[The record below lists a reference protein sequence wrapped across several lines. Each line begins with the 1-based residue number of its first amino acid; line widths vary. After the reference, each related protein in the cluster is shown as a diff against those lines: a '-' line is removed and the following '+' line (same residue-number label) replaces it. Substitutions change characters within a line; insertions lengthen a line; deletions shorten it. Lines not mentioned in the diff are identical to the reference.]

1 MQSTAQGQGVW
12 GGEKMPCPHFEVS
25 LVKRSAK
32 KSAVAG
38 AAYQSGTDIYSDY
51 EQKWKKYRTKP
62 GVIHTEIMLP
72 KNAPEVYRDRGT
84 LWNAAEKAET
94 QWNAQLARRIIMALP
109 VEVPADQYPEMV
121 RAYCQ
126 KYFVNEGMCCDFA
139 IHDEG
144 KEPRNPHAHIL
155 LTLRSLD
162 EQGKWLPKCRKVYDL
177 DGSGKRLQLPSGEW
191 ASHRENVN
199 DWNNPRNCE
208 IWRHGWETIQNEY
221 LERNHQPERVD
232 LRSYKRQEIDQIPTV
247 HMGRA
252 ACAMEAR
259 GEKSYL
265 GDLNRDIKET
275 NKLLA
280 YLRRNFK
287 KLQGWVKEKIEAAK
301 EQREEKKLEK
311 NPPINGYLYSW
322 ILIRNE
328 ERAHWKNRTVVL
340 KRMAQDMMHISE
352 ATMFLRE
359 QKIFTV
365 EDMKAK
371 LEALQTETGD
381 IDAEL
386 KKANKRL
393 KNIST
398 ITETEKTLEQLQ
410 PIHDQYSHIFFK
422 GKKEAFYAQHQDEL
436 KQYGKAYHYLMK
448 VNGGIKIDAAALKA
462 ESERL
467 TAHRVKL
474 QKKLEEIKP
483 ILEQLRNVQ
492 HCVDVAIQDEEPEYS
507 SILEQLERASQE
519 RLARQQA
526 EQTEKQAK
534 SQYDRN

>member
-1 MQSTAQGQGVW
+1 
-12 GGEKMPCPHFEVS
+12 MPCPHFQVS

-51 EQKWKKYRTKP
+51 EQKWKKYHTKP
-62 GVIHTEIMLP
+62 GIIHTEILLP
-72 KNAPEVYRDRGT
+72 KNAPEAYRDRGT
-84 LWNAAEKAET
+84 LWNAVEKAET

-109 VEVPADQYPEMV
+109 VEVPTNQYPEMV

-126 KYFVNEGMCCDFA
+126 KYFVDEGMCCDFA

-144 KEPRNPHAHIL
+144 KEPRNPHVHIL

-162 EQGKWLPKCRKVYDL
+162 EHGRWMPKCRKVYEL
-177 DGSGKRLQLPSGEW
+177 DGNGNRMQLPSGEW
-191 ASHRENVN
+191 VSHRENVN
-199 DWNNPRNCE
+199 NWNDPKNCE

-221 LERNHQPERVD
+221 LERNKRPERVD
-232 LRSYKRQEIDQIPTV
+232 MRSYKRQEKQQIPTV

-280 YLRRNFK
+280 YLRRNLK
-287 KLQGWVKEKIEAAK
+287 KLQEWVSEKIEAAK

-328 ERAHWKNRTVVL
+328 ERSNWKNHTAVL
-340 KRMAQDMMHISE
+340 KRMARDMMHVSE
-352 ATMFLRE
+352 VTTFLKGH
-359 QKIFTV
+359 KIFTV

-371 LEALQTETGD
+371 LEQLQAETSNLD
-381 IDAEL
+381 IEM

-398 ITETEKTLEQLQ
+398 ITETARTLQQLQ
-410 PIHDQYSHIFFK
+410 SIHDQYSRIFFK

-448 VNGGIKIDAAALKA
+448 AHGSIQIDPAALKA
-462 ESERL
+462 ESDKL

-483 ILEQLRNVQ
+483 ILDQLRNVQ
-492 HCVDVAIQDEEPEYS
+492 HCVDVAIRDEEPEYS
-507 SILEQLERASQE
+507 SIMEQLEKANQE
-519 RLARQQA
+519 RLARENANQEGVQKNHF
-526 EQTEKQAK
+526 QRKGTPY
-534 SQYDRN
+534 SL

>member
-1 MQSTAQGQGVW
+1 
-12 GGEKMPCPHFEVS
+12 MPCPHFEVS

-126 KYFVNEGMCCDFA
+126 KYFVDEGMCCDFA

-177 DGSGKRLQLPSGEW
+177 DGSGNRMQLPSGEW

-232 LRSYKRQEIDQIPTV
+232 LQSYKRQEIDQIPTV

-265 GDLNRDIKET
+265 GDLNRNIKET

-280 YLRRNFK
+280 YLKRNFK
-287 KLQGWVKEKIEAAK
+287 KLQTWVEEKIEAAK
-301 EQREEKKLEK
+301 EHREEKKLEK

-340 KRMAQDMMHISE
+340 KRMAQDMMRISE
-352 ATMFLRE
+352 ATTFLKE

-371 LEALQTETGD
+371 LEVLQTETGD

-398 ITETEKTLEQLQ
+398 IMETGKTLEQLQ
-410 PIHDQYSHIFFK
+410 PIHDQYSRIFFK
-422 GKKEAFYAQHQDEL
+422 GKKEAFYAQHQNEL

-448 VNGGIKIDAAALKA
+448 VNGSSQVDTAALKA

-467 TAHRVKL
+467 TAHRAKL

-483 ILEQLRNVQ
+483 ILDQLRNVQ
-492 HCVDVAIQDEEPEYS
+492 HCVDIAIRDEEPEYP
-507 SILEQLERASQE
+507 SILEQLERTNQE
-519 RLARQQA
+519 RLVQQQA
-526 EQTEKQAK
+526 EQAERQAQSQYK
-534 SQYDRN
+534 SQYNRN

>member
-1 MQSTAQGQGVW
+1 
-12 GGEKMPCPHFEVS
+12 
-25 LVKRSAK
+25 
-32 KSAVAG
+32 
-38 AAYQSGTDIYSDY
+38 
-51 EQKWKKYRTKP
+51 
-62 GVIHTEIMLP
+62 
-72 KNAPEVYRDRGT
+72 
-84 LWNAAEKAET
+84 
-94 QWNAQLARRIIMALP
+94 
-109 VEVPADQYPEMV
+109 
-121 RAYCQ
+121 
-126 KYFVNEGMCCDFA
+126 
-139 IHDEG
+139 
-144 KEPRNPHAHIL
+144 
-155 LTLRSLD
+155 
-162 EQGKWLPKCRKVYDL
+162 
-177 DGSGKRLQLPSGEW
+177 
-191 ASHRENVN
+191 
-199 DWNNPRNCE
+199 
-208 IWRHGWETIQNEY
+208 
-221 LERNHQPERVD
+221 
-232 LRSYKRQEIDQIPTV
+232 
-247 HMGRA
+247 MGRA

-462 ESERL
+462 ENERL
-467 TAHRVKL
+467 TAHRAKL

-483 ILEQLRNVQ
+483 ILDQLRNVQ
-492 HCVDVAIQDEEPEYS
+492 HCVDVAIRDEEPEYP
-507 SILEQLERASQE
+507 SILEQLERTNQE
-519 RLARQQA
+519 RLVQQQA
-526 EQTEKQAK
+526 EQAERQAQSQYK
-534 SQYDRN
+534 SQYNRN

>member
-1 MQSTAQGQGVW
+1 
-12 GGEKMPCPHFEVS
+12 MPCPHFEVS
-25 LVKRSAK
+25 IVKRSDG
-32 KSAVAG
+32 KSAVAS
-38 AAYQSGTDIYSDY
+38 AAYQSGMNLFSEYQ
-51 EQKWKKYRTKP
+51 QKWKRYADKP
-62 GVIHTEIMLP
+62 GVLHAEIMLP
-72 KNAPEVYRDRGT
+72 EKAPEAYRNRAV
-84 LWNAAEKAET
+84 LWNSVEKAET

-121 RAYCQ
+121 REYCQ

-144 KEPRNPHAHIL
+144 KDPPNPHVHIL
-155 LTLRSLD
+155 LTLRSID
-162 EQGKWLPKCRKVYDL
+162 EKGRWMPKCRKIYDL
-177 DGSGKRLQLPSGEW
+177 DGNGNRMQLASGEW
-191 ASHRENVN
+191 VSHRENVN
-199 DWNNPRNCE
+199 NWNDPKNCE

-221 LERNHQPERVD
+221 LERNKRSERVD
-232 LRSYKRQEIDQIPTV
+232 MRSYKRQAKQQIPTV

-280 YLRRNFK
+280 YLRKNFK
-287 KLQGWVKEKIEAAK
+287 KLQEWVSERIEAAK
-301 EQREEKKLEK
+301 EHREEKKLEK

-328 ERAHWKNRTVVL
+328 ERANWKNHTAVL
-340 KRMAQDMMHISE
+340 KRMARDMMRVSE
-352 ATMFLRE
+352 ATTFLKE
-359 QKIFTV
+359 HKIFTV
-365 EDMKAK
+365 EDMKTK
-371 LEALQTETGD
+371 LEELQTETGD
-381 IDAEL
+381 IDVEL

-398 ITETEKTLEQLQ
+398 IMEAASSLQQLQ
-410 PIHDQYSHIFFK
+410 PIHDQYSRIFFK

-448 VNGGIKIDAAALKA
+448 AHGSTTIEPAALKA
-462 ESERL
+462 ESDRL
-467 TAHRVKL
+467 TVHRAKL

-483 ILEQLRNVQ
+483 ILDQLRNVQ
-492 HCVDVAIQDEEPEYS
+492 HCVDIAMKDEEPEYP
-507 SILEQLERASQE
+507 SIKE
-519 RLARQQA
+519 RLEKDSQDQLAQQRKREEEQRQSRD
-526 EQTEKQAK
+526 KK
-534 SQYDRN
+534 NPYL